1 MGCVRSPG
9 RNRVPRLM
17 YTVYVLKSRKIAR
30 TYVGFTSEINK
41 RLADHNNGR
50 VSATKAY
57 RPWVIVYTEE
67 CESLASEENR
77 KLYWKGGEGRR
88 NLGLIIIGSPPR
100 SKKRAEARSN
110 FI

>member
-30 TYVGFTSEINK
+30 TYVGFTSDINK

-50 VSATKAY
+50 VSATKAH

-67 CESLASEENR
+67 CESLASAKNR
-77 KLYWKGGEGRR
+77 ELYWKRGGGRR
-88 NLGLIIIGSPPR
+88 LLGLIQNGSPPLL
-100 SKKRAEARSN
+100 KKRGGARSN